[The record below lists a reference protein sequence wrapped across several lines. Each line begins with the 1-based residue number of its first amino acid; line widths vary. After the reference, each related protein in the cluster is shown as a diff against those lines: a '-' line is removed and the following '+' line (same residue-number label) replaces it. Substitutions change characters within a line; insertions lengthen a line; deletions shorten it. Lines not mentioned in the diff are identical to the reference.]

1 MDFVATLK
9 QLPIDL
15 GQGNLRSTTKGKQ
28 IAMDAVPPGSPG
40 ATALD
45 VGCREGIQT
54 RWLEQRGYRVTA
66 IDKEPMYRQAHCVDI
81 ERGLPFA
88 DAQFDLLWCSEVIE
102 HLHDVPGA
110 LDEFRRVLK
119 PGGRMVLTTP
129 CSYFWLMRCAAWLG
143 FSPAQLQN
151 PDHKQFFSLADI
163 RQLFPHAQIYGYF
176 PYMLLKLTLSRGIGL
191 LSPTFV
197 IVETK

>member
-28 IAMDAVPPGSPG
+28 IAMDAVPRAHPG

-54 RWLEQRGYRVTA
+54 RWLEQRGYRVTP
-66 IDKEPMYRQAHCVDI
+66 IDKEPLYRPAQRVDI
-81 ERGLPFA
+81 EQGLPFA

-102 HLHDVPGA
+102 HLHDVPAA
-110 LDEFRRVLK
+110 LREFRRVLK

-129 CSYFWLMRCAAWLG
+129 CSYFWLMRCASLLG

-163 RQLFPHAQIYGYF
+163 RGLFPQAQIYGYF
-176 PYMLLKLTLSRGIGL
+176 PYMLVKMTLSRGIGL

>member
-1 MDFVATLK
+1 MDFVTTLK
-9 QLPIDL
+9 QIPIDL

-28 IAMDAVPPGSPG
+28 IAMDAVPPAHFG
-40 ATALD
+40 AMALD

-66 IDKEPMYRQAHCVDI
+66 IDKEPQYRAAQRVDI
-81 ERGLPFA
+81 EQGLPFP
-88 DAQFDLLWCSEVIE
+88 DAHFDLLWCSEVIE
-102 HLHDVPGA
+102 HLHDVPAA
-110 LDEFRRVLK
+110 LREFRRVLK

-129 CSYFWLMRCAAWLG
+129 CSYFWLMRMASWIGL
-143 FSPAQLQN
+143 SPARLQN

-163 RQLFPHAQIYGYF
+163 RQLFPQGEVYGYF
-176 PYMLLKLTLSRGIGL
+176 PYMLVKMTLRRGVGL

-197 IVETK
+197 IVETR

>member
-1 MDFVATLK
+1 MDVVATLK
-9 QLPIDL
+9 HLPIDL
-15 GQGNLRSTTKGKQ
+15 GQGTLRSTTKGKR
-28 IAMDAVPPGSPG
+28 IAMDAVPPGHPG

-54 RWLEQRGYRVTA
+54 RWLERRGYNVTA
-66 IDKEPMYRQAHCVDI
+66 IDKEPLYPAARRVDI

-110 LDEFRRVLK
+110 LREFRRVLK
-119 PGGRMVLTTP
+119 PGGRMILTTP
-129 CSYFWLMRCAAWLG
+129 CSYFWLMRCAGWFGL
-143 FSPAQLQN
+143 SPARLQN
-151 PDHKQFFSLADI
+151 PDHKQFFSLSDI
-163 RQLFPHAQIYGYF
+163 RALFPRGQIYGYF
-176 PYMLLKLTLSRGIGL
+176 PYWLVKFKLSRGIGL

-197 IVETK
+197 IVETR